1 MTDLSRNSSGVSA
14 LSVEGLTI
22 YNHMA
27 DEPVVRNVSFAV
39 RPGEALGIVGESG
52 SGKTITCRALLGVL
66 PELFEITDG
75 SIEIL
80 GRDTAPLTRRE
91 WTALRGSVISAVF
104 QDPAS
109 YLDPSVPVGH
119 QVAEVLRVKQRLAR
133 KPARERALEL
143 LETMRIRDPEYVY
156 LQYPYELSGGMLQ
169 RVLIAAAIASE
180 PQILIADEAT
190 TALDV
195 TVQAEILDLL
205 TDLQERLGLALIVVS
220 HDLAVVSQLCSNV
233 LVMRSGEIVEQGATE
248 QILFSP
254 KHEYTRMLVDE
265 HHRFGLER
273 FLRPIEVRG

>member
-1 MTDLSRNSSGVSA
+1 MSDHSKISPGVPA
-14 LSVEGLTI
+14 VSVKDLTI

-27 DEPVVRNVSFAV
+27 DEPVVKDVSFAV
-39 RPGEALGIVGESG
+39 QPGEALGIVGESG

-75 SIEIL
+75 NIEIL
-80 GRDTAPLTRRE
+80 GRDTALLTRRD

-119 QVAEVLRVKQRLAR
+119 QVAEVLRVKQHLAR
-133 KPARERALEL
+133 KPARERAIEL
-143 LETMRIRDPEYVY
+143 LATMRIRDPEFVY

-205 TDLQERLGLALIVVS
+205 TDLKDRLGLALLVVS
-220 HDLAVVSQLCSNV
+220 HDLAVVSQLCSSV
-233 LVMRSGEIVEQGATE
+233 LVMKSGEVVEQGPTE
-248 QILFSP
+248 QLLFSP

-265 HHRFGLER
+265 HHRFGLEK
-273 FLRPIEVRG
+273 FLRPVEVRG